1 MCNLSKEKEVAKT
14 EPNKLFDAK
23 VLLPIAAVLLLVV
36 IVLAVL
42 LALQISGKSET
53 QEEVAAIVNG
63 EVITKTE
70 LFNAMYDAGG
80 RDTLDQIIARRL
92 IAQEGVRA
100 GLEVTE
106 EELEEELNKI
116 VEESFSGSYEEF
128 LSVLAM
134 YGLSEEAFRE
144 DARLNLLV
152 RKLALTEMNPTD
164 EDAAQFFEDNWYLF
178 EQPEEVEA
186 RHILVET
193 LEQANNVLALLND
206 GGDFAELAAEY
217 SIDPTNK
224 DDAGYLG
231 FFRRGTMVQEFE
243 EAAFALEVGE
253 ISGPVQT
260 DFGFHIIELLD
271 RKDEV
276 EVSFADVSEEAM
288 EGFIESKVPEIINSI
303 VARLFETAEIEYL
316 VEQQPEN

>member
-1 MCNLSKEKEVAKT
+1 MSKEKEVAKT

-23 VLLPIAAVLLLVV
+23 VLLPIAAVLLLAV

>member
-1 MCNLSKEKEVAKT
+1 MSKEKEVAKT